1 MSVSLWCEE
10 VDEERN
16 QNRTSV
22 PLAGASRLRAGW
34 DPSASGRR
42 VIQRLLQ
49 VEQRYAPSGLYIS
62 LIQQEPEGREDL
74 AQWALEVASRLARP
88 GPAAAASPCSLLLQV
103 CCDCGCDEAVFPL
116 AVSLMDRFLS
126 ASLALPVWP
135 VCLAAGCILIASKL
149 AGCDSVT
156 AETLCA
162 AAQHHF
168 QPCDLRVSHMTST
181 STSDLCQHLKSGQIV
196 LNVRKWDIKSCV
208 CCQNHS

>member
-10 VDEERN
+10 VDEEQD
-16 QNRTSV
+16 QNRT
-22 PLAGASRLRAGW
+22 PDALAGTPRLRAGW

-49 VEQRYAPSGLYIS
+49 VEERYAPSLLYIT
-62 LIQQEPEGREDL
+62 LIQQEPERREEL
-74 AQWALEVASRLARP
+74 AQWALEVAPPGLA
-88 GPAAAASPCSLLLQV
+88 GAAAAWRSGSRAHVASLPLQV
-103 CCDCGCDEAVFPL
+103 CCGCGCGEAVFPL

-149 AGCDSVT
+149 AECETVT
-156 AETLCA
+156 ADRLCA

-168 QPCDLRVSHMTST
+168 QPSHLRVSHMTS
-181 STSDLCQHLKSGQIV
+181 DLC
-196 LNVRKWDIKSCV
+196 
-208 CCQNHS
+208 